1 MGKIDASP
9 SRDPRWDS
17 TTVTFQLPTL
27 VPSRL
32 KHAPCRQVFSLLS
45 QDIRVCVPLEEY
57 STSLAISDASARVS
71 TPRLYRNF
79 LQYPLDS
86 NACTTLRTGRSHPSL

>member
-32 KHAPCRQVFSLLS
+32 EHAPCRRVFGLLS
-45 QDIRVCVPLEEY
+45 YDIRVCVPLEEHP
-57 STSLAISDASARVS
+57 TSLTISDASARVS

-79 LQYPLDS
+79 LQYSPDS
-86 NACTTLRTGRSHPSL
+86 NACTTL